1 MDSIANMIVVIKNGY
16 LARKDEIVLPFSR
29 FRFEVAK
36 ALEKAGFV
44 AKVTKSEGTIKVD
57 LLYSENRK
65 PRITEIKKVSKQGL
79 RLYTKSKNIRP
90 VKGGRGMTIIST
102 SQGVMTQKEA
112 QKKNLGGEVICRVW

>member
-1 MDSIANMIVVIKNGY
+1 MDSIANMIVAIKNGY
-16 LARKDEIVLPFSR
+16 LAKKEEVVMPFSK

-36 ALEKAGFV
+36 VLEISGFV
-44 AKVTKSEGTIKVD
+44 AKVSKSENAVKVE
-57 LLYSENRK
+57 LLYTEDKR

-79 RLYTKSKNIRP
+79 RIYTKSKNIKP
-90 VKGGRGMTIIST
+90 VKGGRGITIIST